1 MRKEVLTYVKS
12 TSYDILL
19 NKMYPDGEAVLRP
32 AEEIERL
39 IKQGHIVEWRES
51 NKSMELTIDSF
62 NTILLPLITVK
73 EEITT
78 IIEGEPEIIVETI
91 LPETPTIIQEATPEG
106 LFVSEE
112 NTTTEVEEVVVEP
125 ITEDVVVE
133 EVIEPTEEVVEEVIT
148 EEVITEEAQEENE
161 EFVEEAP
168 TDEEEIKE
176 VTPAPTKKKKKVGQL
191 YGFK

>member
-1 MRKEVLTYVKS
+1 MRKEVLTYVKR
-12 TSYDILL
+12 TSYDIIL

-62 NTILLPLITVK
+62 NTVLLPLITVQ

-78 IIEGEPEIIVETI
+78 IIEGEPEIVVETI

-106 LFVSEE
+106 LFISEE
-112 NTTTEVEEVVVEP
+112 NTTPEVEEVVVEP
-125 ITEDVVVE
+125 ITEDDAVVE

-148 EEVITEEAQEENE
+148 EEVQEENE
-161 EFVEEAP
+161 EFVEEATEVTEEAP
-168 TDEEEIKE
+168 TAEEEIKE
-176 VTPAPTKKKKKVGQL
+176 VTSVPTKKRRK
-191 YGFK
+191 

>member
-51 NKSMELTIDSF
+51 NKSMELNIDSF
-62 NTILLPLITVK
+62 NTVLLPLITIQ

-78 IIEGEPEIIVETI
+78 IIEGEPEILVETI
-91 LPETPTIIQEATPEG
+91 LPETPTIIQETTPEG

-112 NTTTEVEEVVVEP
+112 NTTPETEEVVVEP
-125 ITEDVVVE
+125 IKEETIVE
-133 EVIEPTEEVVEEVIT
+133 EAIEPTEEVVEEVIT
-148 EEVITEEAQEENE
+148 EEAQEENE
-161 EFVEEAP
+161 EFAEEVTEATEEALIE
-168 TDEEEIKE
+168 EEEIKE
-176 VTPAPTKKKKKVGQL
+176 VTPAPTKKRRK
-191 YGFK
+191 

>member
-62 NTILLPLITVK
+62 NTVLLPLITVQ

-112 NTTTEVEEVVVEP
+112 NTTPEVEEVVVEP
-125 ITEDVVVE
+125 ITE
-133 EVIEPTEEVVEEVIT
+133 EVV

-168 TDEEEIKE
+168 AAEEEIKE
-176 VTPAPTKKKKKVGQL
+176 VIPAPTKKKTKVGQL

>member
-1 MRKEVLTYVKS
+1 
-12 TSYDILL
+12 
-19 NKMYPDGEAVLRP
+19 MYPDGEAVLRP

-62 NTILLPLITVK
+62 NTVLLPLITVQ

-112 NTTTEVEEVVVEP
+112 NTTPEVEEVVVEP
-125 ITEDVVVE
+125 I
-133 EVIEPTEEVVEEVIT
+133 TEEVVEEVIT
-148 EEVITEEAQEENE
+148 EEVQKENE
-161 EFVEEAP
+161 EFVEEVTEATEESP
-168 TDEEEIKE
+168 AAEEEMKE
-176 VTPAPTKKKKKVGQL
+176 VISAPTKKKTKVGQL

>member
-62 NTILLPLITVK
+62 NTVLLPLITVQ

-112 NTTTEVEEVVVEP
+112 NTTPEVEEVVVEP

-133 EVIEPTEEVVEEVIT
+133 EVITEEV
-148 EEVITEEAQEENE
+148 QKENE

-168 TDEEEIKE
+168 AAEDEIKE
-176 VTPAPTKKKKKVGQL
+176 VTHTPTKKRRK
-191 YGFK
+191 

>member
-62 NTILLPLITVK
+62 NTVLLPLITVQ

-112 NTTTEVEEVVVEP
+112 NTTPEVEEVVVEP
-125 ITEDVVVE
+125 I
-133 EVIEPTEEVVEEVIT
+133 TEEVVEEVIT
-148 EEVITEEAQEENE
+148 EEVQKENE
-161 EFVEEAP
+161 EFVEEVTEATEEAP
-168 TDEEEIKE
+168 AAEDEIKE
-176 VTPAPTKKKKKVGQL
+176 VTHTPTKKRRK
-191 YGFK
+191 

>member
-62 NTILLPLITVK
+62 NTVLLPLITVQ

-112 NTTTEVEEVVVEP
+112 NTTPEVEEVVVEP
-125 ITEDVVVE
+125 I
-133 EVIEPTEEVVEEVIT
+133 TEEVVEEVIT
-148 EEVITEEAQEENE
+148 EEVQKENE
-161 EFVEEAP
+161 EFVEEVTEATEESP
-168 TDEEEIKE
+168 AAEEEIKE
-176 VTPAPTKKKKKVGQL
+176 VIPAPTKKRRK
-191 YGFK
+191 

>member
-62 NTILLPLITVK
+62 NTVLLPLITVQ

-112 NTTTEVEEVVVEP
+112 NTTPEVEEVVVEP
-125 ITEDVVVE
+125 ITEEVVE

-148 EEVITEEAQEENE
+148 EEAQEENE
-161 EFVEEAP
+161 EFVEEVTEATEESP
-168 TDEEEIKE
+168 AAEEEIKE
-176 VTPAPTKKKKKVGQL
+176 VTHTPTKKRRK
-191 YGFK
+191 

>member
-1 MRKEVLTYVKS
+1 MTYVNS

-62 NTILLPLITVK
+62 NTVLLPLITVQ

-112 NTTTEVEEVVVEP
+112 NTTPEVEEVVVEP
-125 ITEDVVVE
+125 I
-133 EVIEPTEEVVEEVIT
+133 TEEVVEEVIT
-148 EEVITEEAQEENE
+148 EEVQKENE
-161 EFVEEAP
+161 EFVEEVTEATEESP
-168 TDEEEIKE
+168 AAEEEIKE
-176 VTPAPTKKKKKVGQL
+176 VIPAPTKKRRK
-191 YGFK
+191 

>member
-39 IKQGHIVEWRES
+39 IKHGHIVEWRES

-62 NTILLPLITVK
+62 NTILLPLITVQ

-112 NTTTEVEEVVVEP
+112 NTTPEVEEVVVEP
-125 ITEDVVVE
+125 ITE
-133 EVIEPTEEVVEEVIT
+133 EVVEEVIT
-148 EEVITEEAQEENE
+148 EEAQKENE

-168 TDEEEIKE
+168 TAEEEIKV
-176 VTPAPTKKKKKVGQL
+176 VTPAQTKKKKKVGQL

>member
-62 NTILLPLITVK
+62 NTILLPLITVQ

-112 NTTTEVEEVVVEP
+112 NTTPEVEEVVVEP
-125 ITEDVVVE
+125 I
-133 EVIEPTEEVVEEVIT
+133 TEEVVEEVIT
-148 EEVITEEAQEENE
+148 EEVQKENE
-161 EFVEEAP
+161 EFVEEVTEATEESP
-168 TDEEEIKE
+168 AAEEEIKE
-176 VTPAPTKKKKKVGQL
+176 VIPAQTKKRRK
-191 YGFK
+191 

>member
-62 NTILLPLITVK
+62 NTVLLPLITVQ

-112 NTTTEVEEVVVEP
+112 NTTPEVEEVVVEP
-125 ITEDVVVE
+125 ITE
-133 EVIEPTEEVVEEVIT
+133 EVVEEVIT
-148 EEVITEEAQEENE
+148 EEAQKENE
-161 EFVEEAP
+161 EFVEEVTEA
-168 TDEEEIKE
+168 TEESPAAEDEIKE
-176 VTPAPTKKKKKVGQL
+176 VTPVQTKKRRK
-191 YGFK
+191 

>member
-62 NTILLPLITVK
+62 NNVLLPLITVQ

-78 IIEGEPEIIVETI
+78 IIEGEPEIVVETI

-106 LFVSEE
+106 LFISEE
-112 NTTTEVEEVVVEP
+112 NTTPEVEEVVVEP
-125 ITEDVVVE
+125 ITEDAVVE

-148 EEVITEEAQEENE
+148 EEVQEENE
-161 EFVEEAP
+161 EFVEEVTAS
-168 TDEEEIKE
+168 TEESPAAEDEIKE
-176 VTPAPTKKKKKVGQL
+176 VTQTPTKKRRK
-191 YGFK
+191 

>member
-62 NTILLPLITVK
+62 NTILLPLITVQ

-125 ITEDVVVE
+125 ITE
-133 EVIEPTEEVVEEVIT
+133 EVV

-168 TDEEEIKE
+168 TAEEEIKE
-176 VTPAPTKKKKKVGQL
+176 VTHTPTKKRRK
-191 YGFK
+191 

>member
-62 NTILLPLITVK
+62 NTVLLPLITVQ

-112 NTTTEVEEVVVEP
+112 NTTPEVEEVVVEP
-125 ITEDVVVE
+125 I
-133 EVIEPTEEVVEEVIT
+133 TEEVVEEVIT
-148 EEVITEEAQEENE
+148 EEVQKENE
-161 EFVEEAP
+161 EFVEEVTEPTEEAP
-168 TDEEEIKE
+168 AAEDEIKE
-176 VTPAPTKKKKKVGQL
+176 VTQTPTKKRRK
-191 YGFK
+191 

>member
-62 NTILLPLITVK
+62 NTVLLPLITVQ

-112 NTTTEVEEVVVEP
+112 NTTPEVEEVVVEP
-125 ITEDVVVE
+125 I
-133 EVIEPTEEVVEEVIT
+133 TEEVVEEVIT
-148 EEVITEEAQEENE
+148 EEVQKENE
-161 EFVEEAP
+161 EFVEEVPAS
-168 TDEEEIKE
+168 TEESPAAEDEIKE
-176 VTPAPTKKKKKVGQL
+176 VTQTPTKKRRK
-191 YGFK
+191 

>member
-62 NTILLPLITVK
+62 NTVLLPLITVQ

-112 NTTTEVEEVVVEP
+112 NTTPEVEEVVVEP
-125 ITEDVVVE
+125 ITE
-133 EVIEPTEEVVEEVIT
+133 EVVEEVIT
-148 EEVITEEAQEENE
+148 EEAQKENE
-161 EFVEEAP
+161 EFVEEVPASTEESP
-168 TDEEEIKE
+168 AAEEEIKE
-176 VTPAPTKKKKKVGQL
+176 VTHTPTKKRRK
-191 YGFK
+191 

>member
-62 NTILLPLITVK
+62 NTVWLPLITVQ

-112 NTTTEVEEVVVEP
+112 NTTPEVEEVVVEP
-125 ITEDVVVE
+125 I
-133 EVIEPTEEVVEEVIT
+133 TEEVVEEVIT
-148 EEVITEEAQEENE
+148 EEVQKENE
-161 EFVEEAP
+161 EFVEEVTEA
-168 TDEEEIKE
+168 TEESPAAEDEIKE
-176 VTPAPTKKKKKVGQL
+176 VTPAQTKKRRK
-191 YGFK
+191 

>member
-62 NTILLPLITVK
+62 NTVLLPLITVQ

-112 NTTTEVEEVVVEP
+112 NTTPEVEEVVVEP
-125 ITEDVVVE
+125 ITE
-133 EVIEPTEEVVEEVIT
+133 EVV

-161 EFVEEAP
+161 EFVEEVPASTEEAP
-168 TDEEEIKE
+168 AAEDEIKE
-176 VTPAPTKKKKKVGQL
+176 VTQTPTKKRRK
-191 YGFK
+191 

>member
-62 NTILLPLITVK
+62 NTVLLPLITVQ

-112 NTTTEVEEVVVEP
+112 NTTPEVEEVVVEP
-125 ITEDVVVE
+125 I
-133 EVIEPTEEVVEEVIT
+133 TEEVVEEVIT
-148 EEVITEEAQEENE
+148 EEVQKENE
-161 EFVEEAP
+161 EFVEEVTEA
-168 TDEEEIKE
+168 TEESPVVEDEIKE
-176 VTPAPTKKKKKVGQL
+176 VTQTPTKKRRK
-191 YGFK
+191 

>member
-62 NTILLPLITVK
+62 NTVLLPLITVQ

-112 NTTTEVEEVVVEP
+112 NTTPEVEEVVVEP
-125 ITEDVVVE
+125 I
-133 EVIEPTEEVVEEVIT
+133 TEEVVEEVIT
-148 EEVITEEAQEENE
+148 EEVQKENE
-161 EFVEEAP
+161 EFVEEVTEATEEFP
-168 TDEEEIKE
+168 AAEEEIKE
-176 VTPAPTKKKKKVGQL
+176 VTHTPTKKRRK
-191 YGFK
+191 

>member
-62 NTILLPLITVK
+62 NTVLLPLITVQ

-112 NTTTEVEEVVVEP
+112 NTTPEVEEVVVEP
-125 ITEDVVVE
+125 I
-133 EVIEPTEEVVEEVIT
+133 TEEVVEEVIT
-148 EEVITEEAQEENE
+148 EEVQKENE
-161 EFVEEAP
+161 EFVEEVTEA
-168 TDEEEIKE
+168 TEESPAAEDEIKE
-176 VTPAPTKKKKKVGQL
+176 VTHAPTKKRRK
-191 YGFK
+191 

>member
-62 NTILLPLITVK
+62 NTILLPLITVQ

-112 NTTTEVEEVVVEP
+112 NTTPEVEEVVVEP
-125 ITEDVVVE
+125 I
-133 EVIEPTEEVVEEVIT
+133 TEEVVEEVIT
-148 EEVITEEAQEENE
+148 EEVQKENE
-161 EFVEEAP
+161 EFVEEVTEATEESP
-168 TDEEEIKE
+168 AAEEEIKE
-176 VTPAPTKKKKKVGQL
+176 VIPAPTKKRRK
-191 YGFK
+191 

>member
-62 NTILLPLITVK
+62 NTVLLPLITVQ

-112 NTTTEVEEVVVEP
+112 NTTPETEEVVVEP

-148 EEVITEEAQEENE
+148 EEAQKENE
-161 EFVEEAP
+161 EFVEEVTEATEEAP
-168 TDEEEIKE
+168 VAEEEIKE
-176 VTPAPTKKKKKVGQL
+176 VTQTPTKKRRK
-191 YGFK
+191 

>member
-62 NTILLPLITVK
+62 NTVLLPLITVQ

-112 NTTTEVEEVVVEP
+112 NTTPEVEEVVVEP
-125 ITEDVVVE
+125 KTKTLKEKEREKELVSPVTSVKPNEE
-133 EVIEPTEEVVEEVIT
+133 EVLSEEKFESTNVQKRRGLVI
-148 EEVITEEAQEENE
+148 V
-161 EFVEEAP
+161 
-168 TDEEEIKE
+168 
-176 VTPAPTKKKKKVGQL
+176 KKKP
-191 YGFK
+191 

>member
-62 NTILLPLITVK
+62 NTVLLPLITVQ

-112 NTTTEVEEVVVEP
+112 NTTPEVEEVVVEP
-125 ITEDVVVE
+125 ITE
-133 EVIEPTEEVVEEVIT
+133 EVVEEVIT
-148 EEVITEEAQEENE
+148 EEAQKENE
-161 EFVEEAP
+161 EFVEEVTEATEESP
-168 TDEEEIKE
+168 AAEEEIKE
-176 VTPAPTKKKKKVGQL
+176 VTHTPTKKRRK
-191 YGFK
+191 

>member
-62 NTILLPLITVK
+62 NTVLLPLITVQ

-112 NTTTEVEEVVVEP
+112 NTTPEVEEVVVEP
-125 ITEDVVVE
+125 I
-133 EVIEPTEEVVEEVIT
+133 TEEVVEEVIT
-148 EEVITEEAQEENE
+148 EEVQKENE
-161 EFVEEAP
+161 EFVEEVTEATEEAP
-168 TDEEEIKE
+168 AAEDEIKE
-176 VTPAPTKKKKKVGQL
+176 VTQTPTKKRRK
-191 YGFK
+191 

>member
-62 NTILLPLITVK
+62 ILYYYL
-73 EEITT
+73 
-78 IIEGEPEIIVETI
+78 
-91 LPETPTIIQEATPEG
+91 
-106 LFVSEE
+106 
-112 NTTTEVEEVVVEP
+112 
-125 ITEDVVVE
+125 
-133 EVIEPTEEVVEEVIT
+133 
-148 EEVITEEAQEENE
+148 
-161 EFVEEAP
+161 
-168 TDEEEIKE
+168 
-176 VTPAPTKKKKKVGQL
+176 
-191 YGFK
+191 